1 MKKISFLPVLKKRSP
16 FLVLILILH
25 FSLGHAQSPFRVEVV
40 GKGDP
45 ILLFPGFA
53 CTGDVWKDVT
63 RELAKNH
70 ECHVFT
76 FAGFGGVPPIGK
88 PWLPTIKDA
97 VVQYVHDRKLQEAI
111 IIGHSLGGTLG
122 LWLAATEPTLFKK
135 VIVVDALPCMGA
147 LMIPN
152 YKSNDIVYDNPYS
165 KKLLEMDSV
174 DFRAMAV
181 QQCSYMM
188 LNKERQDQVV
198 DWIMMTDRPTYV
210 YAYMDLL
217 KLDLREDL
225 ARIRIP
231 VIVLAATHPD
241 RAMIEKTYNEQYAK
255 LSNKVFYYA
264 ENAAHFIMY
273 DQPQW
278 FLSKITESIQ

>member
-1 MKKISFLPVLKKRSP
+1 MKKIPFFTDLKKRYL
-16 FLVLILILH
+16 FFFVVLILF
-25 FSLGHAQSPFRVEVV
+25 FSLGYTQSAFKVEVV

-53 CTGDVWKDVT
+53 CTGEVWKDVT
-63 RELAKNH
+63 GELAKRY

-76 FAGFGGVPPIGK
+76 FAGFGSVPAIEK
-88 PWLPTIKDA
+88 PWLLKIKDA
-97 VVQYVHDRKLQEAI
+97 VVQYVHDRKLQQAI

-135 VIVVDALPCMGA
+135 IIVVDALPCMGA

-152 YKSNDIVYDNPYS
+152 YKADDIVYDNPYS
-165 KKLLEMDSV
+165 KKLLEMDSAA
-174 DFRAMAV
+174 FRAMAV
-181 QQCSYMM
+181 QLSSIMI
-188 LNKERQDQVV
+188 LNKEKQAQVV
-198 DWIMMTDRPTYV
+198 DWIMTTDRSTYV
-210 YAYMDLL
+210 YGYVDLL

-225 ARIRIP
+225 ARIKIP

-241 RAMIEKTYNEQYAK
+241 RAMIEKTYNEQYTK
-255 LSNKVFYYA
+255 LGVKVFHYA
-264 ENAAHFIMY
+264 ENSAHFIMY

-278 FLSKITESIQ
+278 FLSKITESVQ